1 MKDLKKTIFNFLI
14 FILLIVVTFKYVLR
28 NQSLSKVFEII
39 SNVDIKYVI
48 IGIFCMIGY
57 FMFECVNI
65 KNVLNVLG
73 KKVPLRRIY
82 KYVSIGFLFS
92 GITPAASGGQP
103 MQIYFM
109 HKDDIPVSYSTLALL
124 VELISFQIMVLLFGI
139 LGVIVNYELLNGIS
153 VIFYIVG
160 TTISLIALTV
170 MLVCFLK
177 PNLARKVVNIFIK
190 LLKLFR
196 FKKIETLKEKADLLL
211 ESYSTSLKLL
221 KKDKSIF
228 IKSLILV
235 FCQMALY
242 YSVPYFVC
250 KAFNINT
257 YSILKIITMQGLL
270 FCSVSSIPMPGAV
283 GVSEGLFLSIY
294 NNIFGKELLGSATL
308 LNRFINFYL
317 FIFVGLLVTIFNIIK
332 IKKSKDK

>member
-139 LGVIVNYELLNGIS
+139 LGAIVNYELLNGIS

-177 PNLARKVVNIFIK
+177 PNLA
-190 LLKLFR
+190 
-196 FKKIETLKEKADLLL
+196 
-211 ESYSTSLKLL
+211 SYSTSLKLL